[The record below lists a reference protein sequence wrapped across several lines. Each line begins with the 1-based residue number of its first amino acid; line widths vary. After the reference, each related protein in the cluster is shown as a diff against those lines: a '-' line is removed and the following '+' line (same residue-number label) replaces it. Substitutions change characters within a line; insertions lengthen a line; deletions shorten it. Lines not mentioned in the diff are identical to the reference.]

1 MNLKNKKEFKKI
13 KKEKLSTAAAAAAFS
28 SPLNGFFFTSLLLLP
43 KHSIV
48 QTQQTIE
55 IDSALPPKLL
65 QPSKHTR
72 LNTKGKRNIVVSAN
86 KEQAQRTK
94 EMIRFGSADDDDD
107 SVLFLFL
114 FAFKPSSLSSDSVPI
129 RFV

>member
-1 MNLKNKKEFKKI
+1 MQ
-13 KKEKLSTAAAAAAFS
+13 
-28 SPLNGFFFTSLLLLP
+28 NGNNSNHTN
-43 KHSIV
+43 
-48 QTQQTIE
+48 TTNIE
-55 IDSALPPKLL
+55 SDSALPPKLL

-86 KEQAQRTK
+86 REQAQRTK
-94 EMIRFGSADDDDD
+94 EMIRFESADDDDDD

-114 FAFKPSSLSSDSVPI
+114 FSFKPSSLSFDSVPI